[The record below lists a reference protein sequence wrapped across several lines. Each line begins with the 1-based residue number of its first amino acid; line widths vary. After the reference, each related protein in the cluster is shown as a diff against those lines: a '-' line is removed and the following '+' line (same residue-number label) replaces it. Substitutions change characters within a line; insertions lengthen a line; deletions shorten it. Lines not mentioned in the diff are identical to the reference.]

1 MLVQPNFF
9 THRCTEGS
17 GLHDCV
23 GRGVVSAQTALD
35 SDLIIGIASERGQVF
50 FIWFI
55 QPGAP
60 ELLVQ
65 SLCHVML
72 SGSAL
77 QEMAVWESVDTAC
90 EVPLGLSEGP
100 SPTFFPQLQTQT

>member
-1 MLVQPNFF
+1 MMLVQPNFF

-17 GLHDCV
+17 GPHDCV
-23 GRGVVSAQTALD
+23 DRGVVSAQTALD
-35 SDLIIGIASERGQVF
+35 SDLMIGIASERGQVF

-65 SLCHVML
+65 SVTVPCDALRL
-72 SGSAL
+72 SSAGDGCVGKCGYSL
-77 QEMAVWESVDTAC
+77 
-90 EVPLGLSEGP
+90 
-100 SPTFFPQLQTQT
+100 